1 MVVNVCKYPL
11 ECKHMVVN
19 LTWYVSEEGEDDVE
33 DKVATTSSHHQN
45 LLLQYQF
52 KVSFSFLEKVEGC
65 NHTHQTSDRAQME
78 EMGIFSHLFFCLSLQ
93 LCKTT
98 KRLQPH

>member
-1 MVVNVCKYPL
+1 MVVNVCKYVS
-11 ECKHMVVN
+11 MVVN

-52 KVSFSFLEKVEGC
+52 KVSFSF
-65 NHTHQTSDRAQME
+65 
-78 EMGIFSHLFFCLSLQ
+78 F
-93 LCKTT
+93 
-98 KRLQPH
+98 